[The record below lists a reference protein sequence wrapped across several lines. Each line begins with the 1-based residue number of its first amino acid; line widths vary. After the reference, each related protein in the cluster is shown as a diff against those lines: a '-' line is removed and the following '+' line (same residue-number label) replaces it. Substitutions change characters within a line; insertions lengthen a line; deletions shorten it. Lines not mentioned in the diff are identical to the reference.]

1 MPYVNAPLYIDKI
14 LEEHISANLDNS
26 AGLTTN
32 KIPYRDWEGKEPRP
46 IYKLPLSYCKFR
58 LDNGRIRGRV
68 KTYEKKV
75 GILKPDD
82 DETQSEISK
91 FLEQQ
96 DPTENNALKSLLKK
110 NGQQQPAIIT
120 ADGFLINGNRRLW
133 ALRKLK
139 EEVTGEKF
147 KYIDVVVLPG
157 SGKVDAP
164 TYEDIALLELRL
176 QNQKSGKSEYSGMDK
191 ALQTR
196 DYVNRGVLLK
206 EILKDDPVYAD
217 LSDKEFNKAMKDFER
232 DNFDTLGLIDKY
244 LKDRDLDSNYDAV
257 ADRWLSFQELN
268 QRVISKFADM
278 NFLNNHLI
286 EEIDKGLIQAAAF
299 NFIQLKKTAD
309 IVPKNVNLIREISAW
324 LKTDKKE
331 FLKIGKIQNNNE
343 IKDPVERDA
352 EWQESQGVAI
362 KEQVKKLQNLV
373 RKQTEIGGPVKRL
386 EEALWCLEHKDLDIE
401 KYGHIPESILKESYN
416 LTRKIENI
424 NNGLLSFFYNKVEKQ
439 NDNKE
444 ALKSKYKK

>member
-1 MPYVNAPLYIDKI
+1 
-14 LEEHISANLDNS
+14 
-26 AGLTTN
+26 
-32 KIPYRDWEGKEPRP
+32 
-46 IYKLPLSYCKFR
+46 
-58 LDNGRIRGRV
+58 
-68 KTYEKKV
+68 
-75 GILKPDD
+75 
-82 DETQSEISK
+82 
-91 FLEQQ
+91 
-96 DPTENNALKSLLKK
+96 
-110 NGQQQPAIIT
+110 
-120 ADGFLINGNRRLW
+120 LW

-139 EEVTGEKF
+139 EEVTGERF

-268 QRVISKFADM
+268 QRVISKFSDV

-309 IVPKNVNLIREISAW
+309 IVPKNVNLIRDISAW

-352 EWQESQGVAI
+352 EWQESQGVTI

-386 EEALWCLEHKDLDIE
+386 EEALWCLEHKDLDID
-401 KYGHIPESILKESYN
+401 KYGHIPESILKESYD

-424 NNGLLSFFYNKVEKQ
+424 NKGLLSFFYNKVEKQ

>member
-1 MPYVNAPLYIDKI
+1 MPYINAPLYIDKI
-14 LEEHISANLDNS
+14 LEEHVSANLDNS

-58 LDNGRIRGRV
+58 VDNGRIRGRV
-68 KTYEKKV
+68 KTYEKKI

-82 DETQSEISK
+82 DQTQLEISK

-139 EEVTGEKF
+139 EEVTGERF

-196 DYVNRGVLLK
+196 DYVSRGVLLK
-206 EILKDDPVYAD
+206 EILKDDPIYAD
-217 LSDKEFNKAMKDFER
+217 MSDKDFNKAMKNFEI
-232 DNFDTLGLIDKY
+232 DNFDTLKLIDKY
-244 LKDRDLDSNYDAV
+244 LKDRDLDGNYDAV

-268 QRVISKFADM
+268 QRVISKFDDV
-278 NFLNNHLI
+278 NFLNKHNI
-286 EEIDKGLIQAAAF
+286 DEIDKGLIQAAAF

-309 IVPKNVNLIREISAW
+309 IVPKNINLIRDITTW
-324 LKTDKKE
+324 LKADKKE
-331 FLKIGKIQNNNE
+331 FLKIGKIPNNNE

-352 EWQESQGVAI
+352 EWQESQGITI
-362 KEQVKKLQNLV
+362 KDQVKKLQNLV
-373 RKQTEIGGPVKRL
+373 RKADEIGGPVKRL
-386 EEALWCLEHKDLDIE
+386 EEALWCLEHEDLDIQ
-401 KYGHIPESILKESYN
+401 KYSYIPESILKKSYE
-416 LTRKIENI
+416 LTKQIENI
-424 NNGLLSFFYNKVEKQ
+424 NNGLKRFFFNTVEKQ
-439 NDNKE
+439 ASNKE
-444 ALKSKYKK
+444 ALELKHKK